1 MSDRKPLAVKTLV
14 ALGGFFVLLQM
25 GANLNSTYGYF
36 IDEFYYLSCAAR
48 PAFGYVDHPPLA
60 VWMLALI
67 RPILGSSVFAI
78 RLLPVLAGGLT
89 VVLTGL
95 LAQRLGA
102 GSKGQVLAALAA
114 ALCPGLLAMH
124 GFYSMNGFSP
134 LIWTAAVLVLV
145 EIATSG
151 NQKLWLWFGA
161 IAGIGLLNKH
171 TFVTFGL
178 AVLVGL
184 VLTRSRRDLATRWP
198 WLGGLLAALIVMP
211 NVIWQMLN
219 GWPSLEFYHN
229 AALYKNVAKP
239 AFAVIMDQVGSANLG
254 AFPLWSLGLL
264 ALLISKQ
271 LRRFR
276 HLGWIYV
283 VLLVLM
289 IASQQARS
297 DRMLGIYPLMFAA
310 GAVWWESRRK
320 SWMIYLLGAMV
331 SISGVIYA
339 LAIMPI
345 LPPEKLAAYA
355 QTLGVTRQVEAGP
368 GKVSP
373 LPQLLAD
380 RFAWQSYVDQVVGA
394 VSSLTPEE
402 REKAAILTPSYGHA
416 GALELLG
423 PKDLPPI
430 ICAHNNWYLWGL
442 PEQPIEV
449 LVSVGYGPTTLG
461 SMFDQ
466 VEQVDETRCTYC
478 MAWRNGM
485 EIMVSR
491 EVKVPIQDRWSE
503 LKHFE

>member
-1 MSDRKPLAVKTLV
+1 MSDRKPLAVKPLV
-14 ALGGFFVLLQM
+14 VLGGFFVLLQM
-25 GANLNSTYGYF
+25 AANLNSTYGYF

-60 VWMLALI
+60 VWLLALI

-78 RLLPVLAGGLT
+78 RLLPALAGGLT

-102 GSKGQVLAALAA
+102 GRKGQVLASLASC
-114 ALCPGLLAMH
+114 LCPGLLAMH
-124 GFYSMNGFSP
+124 SFYSMNGFSP

-145 EIATSG
+145 EIVTSG
-151 NQKLWLWFGA
+151 NQKLWLWFGV

-184 VLTRSRRDLATRWP
+184 VLTRSRRELATRWP
-198 WLGGLLAALIVMP
+198 WLGGLPAALIVMP
-211 NVIWQMLN
+211 NIVWQMLN
-219 GWPSLEFYHN
+219 GWPSLEFYRN
-229 AALYKNVAKP
+229 AALYKNVAQP
-239 AFAVIMDQVGSANLG
+239 AIAVIMDQVGSANLG
-254 AFPLWSLGLL
+254 AFPLWCMGLF

-271 LRRFR
+271 LGRFR

-320 SWMIYLLGAMV
+320 AWMIYLLGVLV
-331 SISGVIYA
+331 SVSGVIYA

-345 LPPEKLAAYA
+345 LPPDKLAGHA

-380 RFAWQSYVDQVVGA
+380 RFAWQSYVDQVVEA
-394 VSSLTPEE
+394 VSTLTPEE
-402 REKAAILTPSYGHA
+402 QEKAAILTPSYGHA
-416 GALELLG
+416 GALVLLG
-423 PKDLPPI
+423 PKDLPPVI
-430 ICAHNNWYLWGL
+430 SGHNTWHLWGL
-442 PEQPIEV
+442 PEKPIEV

-461 SMFDQ
+461 SMFEQ
-466 VEQVDETRCTYC
+466 VEQVDETRCNYC

-491 EVKVPIQDRWSE
+491 VVRVPIQERWPD